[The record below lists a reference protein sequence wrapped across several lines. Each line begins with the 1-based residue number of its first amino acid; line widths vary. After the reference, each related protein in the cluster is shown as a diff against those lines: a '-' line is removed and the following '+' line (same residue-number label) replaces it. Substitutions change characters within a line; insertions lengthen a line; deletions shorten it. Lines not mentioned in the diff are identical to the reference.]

1 MHVPP
6 SLTIFEFEL
15 LSPDSSAMLCCE
27 SVLHV
32 GILHDQ
38 TNSFM
43 IRVFDS
49 LFSLIFVIY
58 VALLRLHGWSL
69 FLMMTF
75 NHKFIG
81 VLIG

>member
-1 MHVPP
+1 MFKIHACA
-6 SLTIFEFEL
+6 SIFDNFEFEL

-49 LFSLIFVIY
+49 LFSLIFLIY
-58 VALLRLHGWSL
+58 VS
-69 FLMMTF
+69 
-75 NHKFIG
+75 FIE
-81 VLIG
+81 VTWVEPFFDDDF